1 MNRAMRTA
9 ATGMV
14 AQQLQVDTIANNIA
28 NANTTGFKRNRLAFR
43 ALMYQTLREP
53 GAATLGSQANPTGL
67 QIGSGTEV
75 GSSLKVH
82 LQGDLEPTGNPFDV
96 AINGDGFFRVQLANG
111 DFRYT
116 RDGHFR
122 KDADGYLVTP
132 DGYRVNPAVTIPED
146 TQAITISDDGQVS
159 FITSTSPT
167 PQTGPQ
173 LQLYRFPNTAGL
185 KAVGNNLYAESAS
198 SGVPDA
204 GNPGNPGFGFV
215 HQGFEERSNVSV
227 VEELIE
233 LIQAQR
239 NYEVNSRSIRVADEM
254 MQQAGQL
261 IR

>member
-1 MNRAMRTA
+1 MNRALRTA

-43 ALMYQTLREP
+43 SLLYQTLREP
-53 GAATLGSQANPTGL
+53 GASTQGTRSNPTGL

-75 GSSLKVH
+75 GSSMKIH
-82 LQGDLEPTGNPFDV
+82 LQGDIEPTGNPRDL
-96 AINGDGFFRVQLANG
+96 AINGDGFFRVKLPNG
-111 DFRYT
+111 DYRYS

-122 KDADGYLVTP
+122 EDAEGNLVTVDGYLL
-132 DGYRVNPAVTIPED
+132 DPAVQIPEE
-146 TQAITISDDGQVS
+146 AESIIISEDGQVS
-159 FITSTSPT
+159 FMTSTSPI
-167 PQTGPQ
+167 PQQGPQ

-185 KAVGNNLYAESAS
+185 KAAGNNLYSETAS
-198 SGVPDA
+198 SGTPTA
-204 GNPGNPGFGFV
+204 ANPGEPGFGFV
-215 HQGFEERSNVSV
+215 HQGFQERSNVST

-239 NYEVNSRSIRVADEM
+239 NYELNSRSIKVADEM

-261 IR
+261 VR